1 MIGNLQLLRGYAA
14 LAVVVYHLG
23 FTYGLPHGTDFKG
36 VAIFFVISGFLMSGF
51 AHQSP
56 AVFLWR
62 RLARIAPLY
71 WASTFLMVWLFGGWA
86 WHDWRDVAL
95 SLAFVPHLDARGTW
109 QPTLGVGWT
118 LVLEMW
124 FYLLFAGAMALV
136 GRRAPLF
143 VAGLL
148 VALVAVLQ
156 VSGTRNVWALYL
168 GHLYNLHFVLG
179 IALFYATR
187 SMKRPAVERPMLW
200 LVLPLVMGIGAVIC
214 LSEPPPP
221 DSWSHVISYM
231 VPASIVGAAV
241 WLARIGA
248 DMQNRWAMRLGDAS
262 YAVYLLHTIGIE
274 WFRQKGVILHE
285 SVGWSVAFVVALVAV
300 SYAVFRLFEVPA
312 RTILTRRPLRS
323 GQAKPEPAVM

>member
-14 LAVVVYHLG
+14 LAVVLYHLG
-23 FTYGLPHGTDFKG
+23 FTFGLPHGTDFKG

-56 AVFLWR
+56 AMFLWR

-71 WASTFLMVWLFGGWA
+71 WVGTLLMVWLFGGWA

-124 FYLLFAGAMALV
+124 FYLLFASAMALV

-156 VSGTRNVWALYL
+156 ASESRNVWALYL

-179 IALFYATR
+179 IALFYAMR
-187 SMKRPAVERPMLW
+187 SLGRPQIARSALWPVMPLAV
-200 LVLPLVMGIGAVIC
+200 AAAAAIC
-214 LSEPPPP
+214 LNERSVTVAYVTAYVVPP
-221 DSWSHVISYM
+221 VL
-231 VPASIVGAAV
+231 VGTAV
-241 WLARIGA
+241 WLARVGA
-248 DMQNRWAMRLGDAS
+248 DTQSPWAMRIGDAS
-262 YAVYLLHTIGIE
+262 YGIYLLHTIGIE
-274 WFRQKGVILHE
+274 WFRQKGIVLNE
-285 SVGWSVAFVVALVAV
+285 SAGWSFAFVVALVAV

-312 RTILTRRPLRS
+312 RTILTRPAGS
-323 GQAKPEPAVM
+323 PVAPAVS